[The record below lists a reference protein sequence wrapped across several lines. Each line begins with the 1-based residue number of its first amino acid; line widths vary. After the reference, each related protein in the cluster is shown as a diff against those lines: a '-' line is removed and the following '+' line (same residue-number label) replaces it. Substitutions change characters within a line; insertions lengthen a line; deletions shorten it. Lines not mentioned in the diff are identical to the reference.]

1 MVKAILFDLAD
12 TLLQFDHL
20 DHRALFMIGAKGT
33 YRYLHD
39 LNIPLP
45 AFEVYTHAHFRAF
58 RRKYIW
64 SHIRRRDFN
73 VNNVICR
80 VLSKLDIPVAHADIP
95 ELVWRWY
102 RPLVRRARVENGTR
116 GMLREL
122 RRRGLK
128 LAIVSN
134 TCAPDYCLDRHL
146 EREKLLEFFP
156 TRIYSSN
163 TFYRKPHPLIFQA
176 ALDELAIP
184 AAQAI
189 FVGDLLGADIK
200 GARRA
205 GMTTV
210 WKPAERTRTR
220 RRRRVLPDYEIN
232 KLTELANIV
241 NACGVDAKPA
251 SQAESMRP

>member
-1 MVKAILFDLAD
+1 MIKAILFDLAD

-20 DHRALFMIGAKGT
+20 DHRALFMMGAKDT
-33 YRYLHD
+33 YRHLHD

-45 AFEVYTHAHFRAF
+45 KFEVYTHAHFRAF

-80 VLSKLDIPVAHADIP
+80 VLTKLDIPVNDADIP

-102 RPLVRRARVENGTR
+102 RPVVRRATVESGTR
-116 GMLREL
+116 GMLREFQ
-122 RRRGLK
+122 RRGLK

-146 EREKLLEFFP
+146 ERERLLEFFP

-163 TFYRKPHPLIFQA
+163 TFYRKPHPMIFQA
-176 ALDELAIP
+176 ALDDLAIP
-184 AAQAI
+184 AAHAM

-210 WKPAERTRTR
+210 WKPAERTKTT
-220 RRRRVLPDYEIN
+220 RRRRVLPDYEI
-232 KLTELANIV
+232 KKITDLADIVLT
-241 NACGVDAKPA
+241 CGIEA
-251 SQAESMRP
+251 